1 MLEFGSATGET
12 RLRMY
17 ISGDTLIHERLRE
30 IPRRFP
36 DVDLA
41 LLHLGGTRV
50 LGIMV
55 TMDAEQGVEAIMIVD
70 PRTAIP
76 IHYNDY
82 EVFTSPLEDFKQAV
96 SEAGLDER
104 VHYLSHGDTYEF
116 EVHGASD
123 EIVS

>member
-1 MLEFGSATGET
+1 
-12 RLRMY
+12 MY

-41 LLHLGGTRV
+41 LLHLGGTKV

-55 TMDAEQGVEAIMIVD
+55 TMDAEQGLEAMRIVD
-70 PRTAIP
+70 PRTTIP

-82 EVFTSPLEDFKQAV
+82 EVFGSPLEDFRRAV
-96 SEAGLDER
+96 SGANLEDR
-104 VHYLSHGDTYEF
+104 VHYLAHGDTYEF
-116 EVHGASD
+116 EVPGTEAGK
-123 EIVS
+123 